1 MSSEQVRQPGRDAV
15 GIGERAQDWDV
26 RGNSAHMAHARRAYA
41 VASIAQGLRQAL
53 CDQGASPTWDDLQG
67 LWLSAAHAVERAVES
82 MDEQA
87 VSASLNLAATDLLAL
102 ASHIDA
108 MRKPTGFP
116 SHVQRPLFDLDQGG
130 AR

>member
-15 GIGERAQDWDV
+15 GIVERAQDWDV
-26 RGNSAHMAHARRAYA
+26 RGNSAHMAHVRRAYA

-87 VSASLNLAATDLLAL
+87 ASASLNLAATDLLAL

-116 SHVQRPLFDLDQGG
+116 AYVQRPLFDLDRGG